1 MALKRASTDA
11 ASSFWLEVVDLGAE
25 AEGAGAGA
33 LGVILVSWDK
43 RSMAAMRA
51 RTDAAS
57 SFWLGADALR
67 GGDDGVLA
75 TGAGVAALDGGALL
89 TEVSTDLTA
98 EAHWR
103 YLAISSSGVT
113 YVDAA

>member
-1 MALKRASTDA
+1 MAFMRASTDA
-11 ASSFWLEVVDLGAE
+11 ASSLLLD
-25 AEGAGAGA
+25 
-33 LGVILVSWDK
+33 
-43 RSMAAMRA
+43 
-51 RTDAAS
+51 
-57 SFWLGADALR
+57 WLGADALR

-103 YLAISSSGVT
+103 YLAISSSGVM
-113 YVDAA
+113 

>member
-1 MALKRASTDA
+1 MRASTDA
-11 ASSFWLEVVDLGAE
+11 ASSLLLD
-25 AEGAGAGA
+25 
-33 LGVILVSWDK
+33 
-43 RSMAAMRA
+43 
-51 RTDAAS
+51 
-57 SFWLGADALR
+57 WLGADALR

-75 TGAGVAALDGGALL
+75 TGAGLAALDDGALL

-113 YVDAA
+113 

>member
-11 ASSFWLEVVDLGAE
+11 ASSPWLAVVDLEAE

-33 LGVILVSWDK
+33 LGVIWVSWDK

-51 RTDAAS
+51 RTDAGS
-57 SFWLGADALR
+57 SDWLGADALR

-75 TGAGVAALDGGALL
+75 TGAGVAALDEGALL

-113 YVDAA
+113 YV